1 VGRFGEHRASGKEV
15 NTVWAKRAKDLLA
28 AFIVGNGVL
37 DLIAPH
43 ERSSM
48 WQVGPEGMRK
58 AALWLAEHPTATRLR
73 GIVRVGIG
81 LWLALRQ
88 YRQAPQHWYQ
98 RWFSQYRLGGGGWLA
113 PLGFVLAI
121 LLLAAAIYGR
131 SRSKSARKK
140 KGKFVPTIARV
151 TELSATSE
159 ESFEDA
165 INQGVKRATSTLR
178 NVESAW
184 IKDMNVM
191 IENNEVAAYKVN
203 MAITFVLEEGERA
216 G

>member
-1 VGRFGEHRASGKEV
+1 
-15 NTVWAKRAKDLLA
+15 VWDKRTKDLFA
-28 AFIVGNGVL
+28 AFIVGNGML
-37 DLIAPH
+37 DLIASR
-43 ERSSM
+43 ERYSM
-48 WQVGPEGMRK
+48 WQVGPEHMRK

-98 RWFSQYRLGGGGWLA
+98 RWFSQYRLRGGWLV

-131 SRSKSARKK
+131 SRSKSARK

-165 INQGVKRATSTLR
+165 INQGIKRATSTLR

-191 IENNEVAAYKVN
+191 IENNKVAAYKVN
-203 MAITFVLEEGERA
+203 MAITFVLEEG
-216 G
+216 